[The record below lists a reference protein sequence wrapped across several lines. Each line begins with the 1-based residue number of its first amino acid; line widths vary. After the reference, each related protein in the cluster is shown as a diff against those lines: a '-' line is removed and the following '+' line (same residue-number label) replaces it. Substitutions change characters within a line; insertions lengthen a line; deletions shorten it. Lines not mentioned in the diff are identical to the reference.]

1 MKEITYGLDIGGT
14 NSVIGIVDREGQI
27 LAEDIVST
35 RQYPVVED
43 FVEAC
48 YFTMQKLKESLGEEV
63 IIMGVGI
70 GAPNANYYNGT
81 IEHPPNLVWEGII
94 PLADLFKKYF
104 DVPVVVTNDAN
115 AAAMGEMIFGGAR
128 GMKHFI
134 EYTLGTG
141 LGSGIVINGEILYGH
156 TGFAGEI
163 GHIIMKP
170 GGRDCGCGRQGCLEN
185 YASATGLVRTMHEL
199 LGKRRDESKL
209 RKIPCEDLDS
219 KQIAEAANEGDKIA
233 LEAFDDTAKILAL
246 SIANAVA
253 FSSPEAVFLFGG
265 LANAGD
271 LIFKPTRKYM
281 EETLQ
286 IMFKG
291 TVKLLPS
298 EIPESKGAVMGA
310 SALAW
315 NEILNK

>member
-1 MKEITYGLDIGGT
+1 MKEVTYGLDIGGT
-14 NSVIGIVDREGQI
+14 NSVIGIVDREGHI
-27 LAEDIVST
+27 LAEDTVST
-35 RQYPVVED
+35 RKYPVVED

-48 YFTMQKLKESLGEEV
+48 FSMMQKLEKSLGEEV
-63 IIMGVGI
+63 KIMGIGI
-70 GAPNANYYNGT
+70 GAPNGNYYNGT
-81 IEHPPNLVWEGII
+81 IEHPPNLVWKGII
-94 PLADLFKKYF
+94 PMADLFKKYF
-104 DVPVVVTNDAN
+104 DVPVVLTNDAN

-185 YASATGLVRTMHEL
+185 YGSATGLVRTMHEL
-199 LGKRRDESKL
+199 LGKRREKSKL
-209 RKIPCEDLDS
+209 RKIPCEELDS
-219 KQIAEAANEGDKIA
+219 KQIFDAAKEGDKIA
-233 LEAFDDTAKILAL
+233 LEAFDETAKILAL
-246 SIANAVA
+246 SMANAVA
-253 FSSPEAVFLFGG
+253 FSSPEAIFIFGG

-271 LIFKPTRKYM
+271 LLLKPTRKYM
-281 EETLQ
+281 EEMLQ

-291 TVKLLPS
+291 TVKILPS
-298 EIPESKGAVMGA
+298 EIPESKCAVMGA

>member
-1 MKEITYGLDIGGT
+1 MKEVTYGLDIGGT
-14 NSVIGIVDREGQI
+14 NSVIGIVDRNGHI
-27 LAEDIVST
+27 LAEDTVST
-35 RQYPVVED
+35 RKYPVVED

-48 YFTMQKLKESLGEEV
+48 FSMMQKLEKSLGEEV
-63 IIMGVGI
+63 KIMGIGI
-70 GAPNANYYNGT
+70 GAPNGNYYNGT
-81 IEHPPNLVWEGII
+81 IEHPPNLVWKGTI
-94 PLADLFKKYF
+94 PLVDMFKKHF
-104 DVPVVVTNDAN
+104 NIPIVLTNDAN
-115 AAAMGEMIFGGAR
+115 AAAMGEMIFGGAK

-185 YASATGLVRTMHEL
+185 YGSATGLVRTVHEL
-199 LGKRRDESKL
+199 LCKRRDESKL
-209 RKIPCEDLDS
+209 RKFPCEELDS
-219 KQIAEAANEGDKIA
+219 KRIYEAAIEGDKIA
-233 LEAFDDTAKILAL
+233 LEAFDETAKILAL
-246 SIANAVA
+246 SMANAVA
-253 FSSPEAVFLFGG
+253 FSSPEAIFVFGG

-271 LIFKPTRKYM
+271 LLFKPTRKYL

>member
-1 MKEITYGLDIGGT
+1 MKEVTYGLDIGGT
-14 NSVIGIVDREGQI
+14 NSVIGIVDREGHI

-35 RQYPVVED
+35 RKYPVVED

-48 YFTMQKLKESLGEEV
+48 FSMMQKLKKSLDEEV
-63 IIMGVGI
+63 KIMGIGI
-70 GAPNANYYNGT
+70 GAPNGNYYNGT
-81 IEHPPNLVWEGII
+81 IEHPPNLVWKGTI
-94 PLADLFKKYF
+94 PLVDLFKKYF
-104 DVPVVVTNDAN
+104 DLPIVLTNDAN
-115 AAAMGEMIFGGAR
+115 AAAMGEMIFGGAK

-185 YASATGLVRTMHEL
+185 YGSATGLVRTMHEL
-199 LGKRRDESKL
+199 FGKRREKSKL
-209 RKIPCEDLDS
+209 RKIPCEELDS
-219 KQIAEAANEGDKIA
+219 KRIYEAAIEGDKIA
-233 LEAFDDTAKILAL
+233 LEAFDETAKILAL
-246 SIANAVA
+246 SMANAVA
-253 FSSPEAVFLFGG
+253 FSSPEAIFVFGG
-265 LANAGD
+265 LASAGD
-271 LIFKPTRKYM
+271 LLLKPTRKYL

-291 TVKLLPS
+291 TVTLLPS

>member
-1 MKEITYGLDIGGT
+1 MKEVTYGLDIGGT
-14 NSVIGIVDREGQI
+14 NSVIGIVDRKGQI
-27 LAEDIVST
+27 LTEDTVST
-35 RQYPVVED
+35 KKYPVAED

-48 YFTMQKLKESLGEEV
+48 FSTMKKLENSLSGD
-63 IIMGVGI
+63 IKIMGIGI
-70 GAPNANYYNGT
+70 GAPNGNYYNGT
-81 IEHPPNLVWEGII
+81 IEHPPNIIWEGTI
-94 PLADLFKKYF
+94 PLVDMFKKYF
-104 DVPVVVTNDAN
+104 DIPIVLTNDAN
-115 AAAMGEMIFGGAR
+115 AAAMGEMIFGGAQN
-128 GMKHFI
+128 MKNFI

-141 LGSGIVINGEILYGH
+141 LGSGIVVNGEILYGY

-185 YASATGLVRTMHEL
+185 YGSATGLVRTMHEL
-199 LGKRRDESKL
+199 LGKRMIDSKL
-209 RKIPCEDLDS
+209 RKTPCEELDS
-219 KQIAEAANEGDKIA
+219 KLIYDAAKDGDKIA
-233 LEAFDDTAKILAL
+233 LEAFDETAQILAL
-246 SIANAVA
+246 SMANAVA
-253 FSSPEAVFLFGG
+253 FSSPEAIFLFGG
-265 LANAGD
+265 LANAGEI
-271 LIFKPTRKYM
+271 LFKPTREYL
-281 EETLQ
+281 EEYLQ

>member
-1 MKEITYGLDIGGT
+1 MKEVTYGLDIGGT

-27 LAEDIVST
+27 LAEDTVST
-35 RQYPVVED
+35 RKFPVVED
-43 FVEAC
+43 FVETC
-48 YFTMQKLKESLGEEV
+48 FSMMKKLEKSLDEEV
-63 IIMGVGI
+63 KIMGIGI

-94 PLADLFKKYF
+94 PLADMFKKYY
-104 DVPVVVTNDAN
+104 DVPVVLTNDAN
-115 AAAMGEMIFGGAR
+115 AAAMGEMIFGGAK

-141 LGSGIVINGEILYGH
+141 LGSGIVINGKILYGH

-185 YASATGLVRTMHEL
+185 YASATGLARTTLEL
-199 LGKRRDESKL
+199 LSKRRDESKL
-209 RKIPCEDLDS
+209 RKIPSNELNS
-219 KQIAEAANEGDKIA
+219 KLVAEAAKEGDPIA
-233 LEAFDDTAKILAL
+233 LESFDYTGKILAL

-253 FSSPEAVFLFGG
+253 FSSPEAIFLSGG
-265 LANAGD
+265 LSNAGD

-281 EETLQ
+281 DETLQ
-286 IMFKG
+286 IIFKG
-291 TVKLLPS
+291 TVKLLLS
-298 EIPESKGAVMGA
+298 EIPENKGAIMGA

>member
-1 MKEITYGLDIGGT
+1 MKEVTYGLDIGGT
-14 NSVIGIVDREGQI
+14 NSVIGIVDREGHI
-27 LAEDIVST
+27 LAEDTVST
-35 RQYPVVED
+35 RKYPVVED

-48 YFTMQKLKESLGEEV
+48 FSMMQKLVKSLNEKV
-63 IIMGVGI
+63 IIAGIGI

-104 DVPVVVTNDAN
+104 DIPVVVTNDAN

-170 GGRDCGCGRQGCLEN
+170 G
-185 YASATGLVRTMHEL
+185 
-199 LGKRRDESKL
+199 
-209 RKIPCEDLDS
+209 
-219 KQIAEAANEGDKIA
+219 
-233 LEAFDDTAKILAL
+233 
-246 SIANAVA
+246 
-253 FSSPEAVFLFGG
+253 
-265 LANAGD
+265 
-271 LIFKPTRKYM
+271 
-281 EETLQ
+281 
-286 IMFKG
+286 
-291 TVKLLPS
+291 
-298 EIPESKGAVMGA
+298 
-310 SALAW
+310 
-315 NEILNK
+315 

>member
-1 MKEITYGLDIGGT
+1 MKEVTYGLDIGGT
-14 NSVIGIVDREGQI
+14 NSVIGIVDREGHI
-27 LAEDIVST
+27 LAEDTVST
-35 RQYPVVED
+35 RKYPVVED

-48 YFTMQKLKESLGEEV
+48 HSLMQKLEKSLGEEV
-63 IIMGVGI
+63 KIMGIGI

-94 PLADLFKKYF
+94 PLTDMFKKYY
-104 DVPVVVTNDAN
+104 DVLVVLTNDAN
-115 AAAMGEMIFGGAR
+115 AAAMGEMIFGGAK

-185 YASATGLVRTMHEL
+185 YGSATGLVRTMHEL

-209 RKIPCEDLDS
+209 RKIPCEELDS
-219 KQIAEAANEGDKIA
+219 KKIFDAAKEGDKIA
-233 LEAFDDTAKILAL
+233 LEAFDETAKILAL
-246 SIANAVA
+246 SMANAVA
-253 FSSPEAVFLFGG
+253 FSSPEAIFIFGG

-271 LIFKPTRKYM
+271 LLFKPTRKYL
-281 EETLQ
+281 EEMLQ

-291 TVKLLPS
+291 TVKVLPS

>member
-1 MKEITYGLDIGGT
+1 MKEVTYGLDIGGT
-14 NSVIGIVDREGQI
+14 NSVIGIVDIEGHI
-27 LAEDIVST
+27 LAEDTVPT
-35 RQYPVVED
+35 RKYPVVED

-48 YFTMQKLKESLGEEV
+48 FSMMQKLEKSINENVKIVG
-63 IIMGVGI
+63 IGI
-70 GAPNANYYNGT
+70 GAPNGNYYNGT
-81 IEHPPNLVWEGII
+81 IEHPPNLVWKGTI
-94 PLADLFKKYF
+94 PMADLFKKYF
-104 DVPVVVTNDAN
+104 DVPVVLTNDAN
-115 AAAMGEMIFGGAR
+115 AAAMGEMIFGGAK

-185 YASATGLVRTMHEL
+185 YGSATGLVRTMHEL
-199 LGKRRDESKL
+199 LGIRRDESKL
-209 RKIPCEDLDS
+209 RKIPCEELDS
-219 KQIAEAANEGDKIA
+219 KKIFNAAKEGDKIA
-233 LEAFDDTAKILAL
+233 LEAFDETAKILAL

-253 FSSPEAVFLFGG
+253 FSSPEAIFIFGG

-271 LIFKPTRKYM
+271 LLLKPTRKYM
-281 EETLQ
+281 EEALQ

-291 TVKLLPS
+291 TVKILPS

>member
-1 MKEITYGLDIGGT
+1 MKEVTYGLDIGGT
-14 NSVIGIVDREGQI
+14 NSVIGIVDKKGQI
-27 LAEDIVST
+27 LAEDTVST
-35 RQYPVVED
+35 RKYPVVED

-48 YFTMQKLKESLGEEV
+48 YSMMQKLVKSLNEKV
-63 IIMGVGI
+63 IIAGIGI
-70 GAPNANYYNGT
+70 GAPNGNYYNGT
-81 IEHPPNLVWEGII
+81 IEHPPNLVWKGTI
-94 PLADLFKKYF
+94 PLVDLFKKYF
-104 DVPVVVTNDAN
+104 DLPIVLTNDAN
-115 AAAMGEMIFGGAR
+115 AAAMGEMIFGGAK

-185 YASATGLVRTMHEL
+185 YGSATGLVRTMHEL

-209 RKIPCEDLDS
+209 RKIPCEELDS
-219 KQIAEAANEGDKIA
+219 KQIFDAAKEGDKIA
-233 LEAFDDTAKILAL
+233 LETFDETAKILAL
-246 SIANAVA
+246 SMANAVA
-253 FSSPEAVFLFGG
+253 FSSPEAIFVFGG
-265 LANAGD
+265 LASAGD
-271 LIFKPTRKYM
+271 LLLKPTRKYL

-291 TVKLLPS
+291 TVKLLSS

>member
-1 MKEITYGLDIGGT
+1 VL
-14 NSVIGIVDREGQI
+14 
-27 LAEDIVST
+27 
-35 RQYPVVED
+35 
-43 FVEAC
+43 
-48 YFTMQKLKESLGEEV
+48 
-63 IIMGVGI
+63 
-70 GAPNANYYNGT
+70 
-81 IEHPPNLVWEGII
+81 
-94 PLADLFKKYF
+94 
-104 DVPVVVTNDAN
+104 TNDAN

-185 YASATGLVRTMHEL
+185 YASATGLARTTLEL
-199 LGKRRDESKL
+199 LSKRRDESKL
-209 RKIPCEDLDS
+209 RKIPSNELNS
-219 KQIAEAANEGDKIA
+219 KLVAEAAKEGDPIA
-233 LEAFDDTAKILAL
+233 LESFDYTGKILAL

-253 FSSPEAVFLFGG
+253 FSSPEAIFLSGG
-265 LANAGD
+265 LSNAGD

-281 EETLQ
+281 DETLQ
-286 IMFKG
+286 IIFKG

-298 EIPESKGAVMGA
+298 EIPENKGAIMGA